1 MPVKANYR
9 FDPEQKSETK
19 TVRTSD
25 TDTSLR
31 IRGSGVRTSLGATTS
46 FKPWEGSHRASQVP
60 TASARQ
66 FGQDI
71 ASIQRLGSR
80 SQPLGAGGRT
90 APAAIVDPQLQN
102 LQQRMKLPPRHRM
115 GRIWIDSGHAKGI
128 QRGEPAREKIA
139 IDRTFMEAGRDP
151 KAHLERQFLQAV
163 AENRPGG

>member
-25 TDTSLR
+25 TDTRLR

-46 FKPWEGSHRASQVP
+46 FKPWEGSHQASQVP
-60 TASARQ
+60 TASAR

-90 APAAIVDPQLQN
+90 APAAIVDRQLQN
-102 LQQRMKLPPRHRM
+102 LQQRMNLPPRYRM
-115 GRIWIDSGHAKGI
+115 GRIWIGGGHQVAKGS
-128 QRGEPAREKIA
+128 QPREPAPEKIA
-139 IDRTFMEAGRDP
+139 IDRAFMEAGRDP
-151 KAHLERQFLQAV
+151 
-163 AENRPGG
+163 

>member
-80 SQPLGAGGRT
+80 SQPLSASGRT
-90 APAAIVDPQLQN
+90 APAAIVDRQLQN
-102 LQQRMKLPPRHRM
+102 LQQRMNLPPRYRM
-115 GRIWIDSGHAKGI
+115 GRIWIDGGHAKGI
-128 QRGEPAREKIA
+128 QRGEPVRAKIA
-139 IDRTFMEAGRDP
+139 IDRTFMGARREP
-151 KAHLERQFLQAV
+151 KVHLSLQILLAV
-163 AENRPGG
+163 A

>member
-1 MPVKANYR
+1 MG
-9 FDPEQKSETK
+9 FSHSLDPEQKSETK

-60 TASARQ
+60 TASAR

-90 APAAIVDPQLQN
+90 ATAAIVDRQLQN
-102 LQQRMKLPPRHRM
+102 LQQRMNLPAALSN
-115 GRIWIDSGHAKGI
+115 GTDL
-128 QRGEPAREKIA
+128 
-139 IDRTFMEAGRDP
+139 DRWRA
-151 KAHLERQFLQAV
+151 
-163 AENRPGG
+163 